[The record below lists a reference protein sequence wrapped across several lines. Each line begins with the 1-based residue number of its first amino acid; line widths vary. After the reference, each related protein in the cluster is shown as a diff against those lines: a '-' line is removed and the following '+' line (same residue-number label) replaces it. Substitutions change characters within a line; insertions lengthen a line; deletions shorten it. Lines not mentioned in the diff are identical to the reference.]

1 MSRMKLFKKNMKLFK
16 KITTSFGK
24 LPIFQ
29 KIALTYGGIFSVS
42 LIIISVFISGSTSF
56 FFTNLNHHEL
66 REISEIV
73 DNYIKAGNTI
83 TTENLNTINNNHMV
97 GINVIQYNS
106 NNTQMNVIS
115 QSKNPFY
122 KELLTESFNNVS
134 GFNKIDINGQTIIY
148 HQKITTYDNFIYTI
162 QTFTPKSQEE
172 KQLRFLYLIF
182 MMANLAG
189 IITSFIIGAYISKK
203 MLAPIKD
210 IRNTA
215 ERISIEDLN
224 QRIDISGP
232 NDDLKDLAITFN
244 DMIERLDAS
253 FKKQNQFVSDAS
265 HELRTPIAV
274 IKGYVNLIDRW
285 GKDDPAVL
293 QESIDS
299 IKSETE
305 HMAKLIKKL
314 LFLAKSDQNRTQ
326 VQKDIVNL
334 KEIGI
339 EISKEIEIMEIS
351 QNFTFTSND
360 NKINIIGDYS
370 LIKQMVWVLIENSI
384 KYTKSDGN
392 ISLEIYK
399 DMYYAYISVKD
410 FGKGIPEEDIPYI
423 FDRFYR
429 VDKSRNKDIPGT
441 GLGLSIA
448 QWIAEQHNAKIR
460 VFSQLGEGS
469 NMIVVFPIK
478 K

>member
-1 MSRMKLFKKNMKLFK
+1 MKLFK
-16 KITTSFGK
+16 KIITSFGK

-42 LIIISVFISGSTSF
+42 LIIISLFISGSTSF
-56 FFTNLNHHEL
+56 FFTNLNHREL
-66 REISEIV
+66 TEIATII
-73 DNYIKAGNTI
+73 DNYINAGNLI
-83 TTENLNTINNNHMV
+83 NTEALDSLNSNHMV

-106 NNTQMNVIS
+106 DNAQMNIIS

-122 KELLTESFNNVS
+122 KELLTKSFDNIS
-134 GFNKIDINGQTIIY
+134 GFDRIDINGQTIIRY
-148 HQKITTYDNFIYTI
+148 QKTVNYDNFIYTI
-162 QTFTPKSQEE
+162 QTFRPRSREE
-172 KQLRFLYLIF
+172 EQLRFLYMIF

-189 IITSFIIGAYISKK
+189 IITSFVIGAYVSKK
-203 MLAPIKD
+203 MLEPIKN
-210 IRNTA
+210 IRNMA

-244 DMIERLDAS
+244 DMIERLDVS

-314 LFLAKSDQNRTQ
+314 LFLAKNDQNKTQ

-334 KEIGI
+334 KDIGI
-339 EISKEIEIMEIS
+339 EISKEIEIMDIS
-351 QNFTFTSND
+351 QNFTFNPGT

-384 KYTKSDGN
+384 KYTKSDGT
-392 ISLEIYK
+392 IFLEIYK
-399 DMYYAYISVKD
+399 DIHYAYISVKD

-423 FDRFYR
+423 FNRFYR

-469 NMIVVFPIK
+469 NMIIVFPLK
-478 K
+478 NK